1 MGLRMNLR
9 KPGGVALAIS
19 GWLDL
24 ARGLAAVEVLAFH
37 SYQLLWIERL
47 PGPGYG
53 PGIHFAYSILWG
65 LSRHGVAAVMI
76 FFVLSGYLVGGP
88 ALLRSVN
95 GRLRAVDYFTA
106 RAARLYVVVIPALL
120 LSAALYTWAR
130 ASSGWP
136 DFVATHQEVFNS
148 MRIFNAPVGPLAAA
162 CNLLFLQTI
171 ACHEYAG
178 NLAWWS
184 LANEAWYYVLFF
196 ALLSVRRNLWWA
208 LPILAILMLFY
219 QAERFD
225 TAGHHTGLQFIF
237 YFAIWCLGVVVYAV
251 VAPMWLWAIGFA
263 TGFIGLQLMAA
274 GGLLA
279 PVWTYYATIG
289 LVTCAAIVGLE
300 RAECPLPAFLRFGI
314 PLAAMSFS
322 LYAIHY
328 PVVLLL
334 DVVFGS
340 HADFTL
346 QYLLLYAG
354 FILAGLLAGS
364 LFYSWFE
371 IHTPT
376 IRKLLQS
383 E

>member
-1 MGLRMNLR
+1 MNLR
-9 KPGGVALAIS
+9 RTGGVAPAIS

-24 ARGLAAVEVLAFH
+24 ARGLAAVEVVAFH
-37 SYQLLWIERL
+37 AYQLLWIEKL

-53 PGIHFAYSILWG
+53 PGIHFTYAVLWG

-88 ALLRSVN
+88 ALVRSLQ
-95 GRLRAVDYFTA
+95 GRLRAADYFTA
-106 RAARLYVVVIPALL
+106 RATRLYVVVIPALL
-120 LSAALYTWAR
+120 LSAALYALAR
-130 ASSGWP
+130 ASEGWP
-136 DFVATHQEVFNS
+136 DFVASHQHIFNAG
-148 MRIFNAPVGPLAAA
+148 RIFNAPAGPLAAA

-184 LANEAWYYVLFF
+184 LANEFWYYVLFF

-237 YFAIWCLGVVVYAV
+237 YFAIWCLGVVAYAV
-251 VAPMWLWAIGFA
+251 AAPAWLWALGFA
-263 TGFIGLQLMAA
+263 TGLMGLQLIP
-274 GGLLA
+274 LA
-279 PVWTYYATIG
+279 PVWAYYATIG

-300 RAECPLPAFLRFGI
+300 RAKWPLPAFLRFGI

-328 PVVLLL
+328 PVLLLL
-334 DVVFGS
+334 DVVFGR
-340 HADFTL
+340 HAGFTL
-346 QYLLLYAG
+346 QYLGIYTG
-354 FILAGLLAGS
+354 FMVAGLLVGA
-364 LFYSWFE
+364 LFYLGFE
-371 IHTPT
+371 SRTQQVRHQL
-376 IRKLLQS
+376 RL
-383 E
+383 